1 MIQSV
6 NAQHSVAQEAQ
17 TEVQTEDSTAERAP
31 SDIQMRLRRIEGQV
45 RGIIRMLDEGKSC
58 EDVVTQ
64 IFAARAGMDKVAA
77 EVLKCHI
84 TETLVENPPDVA
96 RESVLRAVALLT
108 RI

>member
-6 NAQHSVAQEAQ
+6 SAQHSVADEAQ
-17 TEVQTEDSTAERAP
+17 TEVQAEAATAEKAP
-31 SDIQMRLRRIEGQV
+31 TDVQMRLRRIEGQV

-58 EDVVTQ
+58 EDVVAQ

-84 TETLVENPPDVA
+84 TETMVENPPEVA
-96 RESVLRAVALLT
+96 RESILRAIALLT

>member
-1 MIQSV
+1 VKQSV
-6 NAQHSVAQEAQ
+6 SAQHYVSQEAQ
-17 TEVQTEDSTAERAP
+17 TEAAAAEKAP
-31 SDIQMRLRRIEGQV
+31 SDVQMRLRRIEGQI

-84 TETLVENPPDVA
+84 TETLVEKPPEEA
-96 RESVLRAVALLT
+96 RESVLRAVALLA

>member
-1 MIQSV
+1 VS
-6 NAQHSVAQEAQ
+6 AQHEVSHEPQAEGEA
-17 TEVQTEDSTAERAP
+17 AEKAS
-31 SDIQMRLRRIEGQV
+31 SDVRMRLRRIEGQV

-84 TETLVENPPDVA
+84 TETLVEKSSDEA
-96 RESVLRAVALLT
+96 RESVLRAIALLT

>member
-1 MIQSV
+1 MNTIQ
-6 NAQHSVAQEAQ
+6 AAKRGYTQDKDQLLK
-17 TEVQTEDSTAERAP
+17 
-31 SDIQMRLRRIEGQV
+31 RLRRIEGQI

-84 TETLVENPPDVA
+84 TETLTEKPPEEA
-96 RESVLRAVALLT
+96 RESVLRAVALLN

>member
-1 MIQSV
+1 MS
-6 NAQHSVAQEAQ
+6 AQHEVSQETQIEGEA
-17 TEVQTEDSTAERAP
+17 AEKAP
-31 SDIQMRLRRIEGQV
+31 SDVQMRLRRIEGQV

-84 TETLVENPPDVA
+84 TETLVENPPDAA
-96 RESVLRAVALLT
+96 RESVLRAITLLT

>member
-1 MIQSV
+1 VS
-6 NAQHSVAQEAQ
+6 AQHYMSQEAQ
-17 TEVQTEDSTAERAP
+17 TETAVAEKAP
-31 SDIQMRLRRIEGQV
+31 SDVQMRLRRIEGQI

-84 TETLVENPPDVA
+84 TETLTEKPPEEA
-96 RESVLRAVALLT
+96 RESVLRAVALLN